1 MARCDPP
8 RRAGGDEDAR
18 EVTSAGCYAHF
29 ADMNAPLGPLLLVA
43 ALALPAAAHAEP
55 ADAPATP
62 AATAPIAAEPAPA
75 PAAPAPSRLRL
86 LPASLETGGILAL
99 EIVWYESAIELNK
112 QDFDFARTW
121 DGQAARWRHGIRFDD
136 NGWGINMG
144 HAYYNGSFYY
154 DVSRVLG
161 GSILESWLFTLATS
175 SIWEATVEHRE
186 VFSVNDTIVTP
197 AGGAAIGETFFQLG
211 RFFERGSP
219 TVANRVLT
227 TLFSPAQTLNDLV
240 GLTRPERTLDVDRL
254 GFPRDVWHR
263 FTLDLGGA
271 LSSRGQASGSLR
283 LEPSLTIETDL
294 VAVPGHGRPGELAAT
309 LRDGEWTR
317 ARFFFTRDD
326 VAIRELSIYTQASLW
341 GRYRQQLRAEG
352 ASLFGHGRFWG
363 AATAFDFSIARLRS
377 FDDFIGVMHVAGPV
391 ADATWYQGR
400 LSVRGSLAGFL
411 DFANPRA
418 IAWDELKRRGAV
430 LASTKSVLEREGYTH
445 AWGFTGAAKL
455 AASWRGLEASGEL
468 RYDWFD
474 SIEGLDRH
482 QLSYTSGAG
491 VYYEGLADD
500 FDVRDQRRTLRA
512 SLSWQLPDLP
522 WSLRL
527 FAEDWLR
534 TGQAKGV
541 EARFRAQRLGLSVG
555 AVL

>member
-1 MARCDPP
+1 MTAR
-8 RRAGGDEDAR
+8 
-18 EVTSAGCYAHF
+18 
-29 ADMNAPLGPLLLVA
+29 LGPLLLA
-43 ALALPAAAHAEP
+43 ASLTLPAPGLAEP
-55 ADAPATP
+55 PDAPP
-62 AATAPIAAEPAPA
+62 DEPGAAARAADPAPA
-75 PAAPAPSRLRL
+75 QPRPGASRLRL
-86 LPASLETGGILAL
+86 LPAALETGGILAL

-112 QDFDFARTW
+112 QDFDFARTPG
-121 DGQAARWRHGIRFDD
+121 GQAARWRHGVRFDD

-175 SIWEATVEHRE
+175 TVWEATVEHRE

-227 TLFSPAQTLNDLV
+227 TLFSPAQTLDDLV
-240 GLTRPERTLDVDRL
+240 GLTRPERTLDVDGL

-263 FTLDLGGA
+263 FELDLGAA
-271 LSSRGQASGSLR
+271 LSSRGQPSGSLR
-283 LEPSLTIETDL
+283 LEPSVTIETDL
-294 VAVPGHGRPGELAAT
+294 VAVPGHGRPGDLSGT

-326 VAIRELSIYTQASLW
+326 AAIRELSVYTQASLW
-341 GRYRQQLRAEG
+341 GRYRQRLRAEG
-352 ASLFGHGRFWG
+352 TSLFGGSRFWG
-363 AATAFDFSIARLRS
+363 AATAFDFSIARLNS
-377 FDDFIGVMHVAGPV
+377 FDDFIGIMHVAGPMTDV
-391 ADATWYQGR
+391 TWYQGR
-400 LSVRGSLAGFL
+400 LSLRGSLAGFL

-418 IAWDELKRRGAV
+418 IAYDELKRRGAV
-430 LASTKSVLEREGYTH
+430 LASTKSVLEHEGYTH
-445 AWGFTGAAKL
+445 AWGFTGAAQL
-455 AASWRGLEASGEL
+455 EARWRGLEAACEL

-500 FDVRDQRRTLRA
+500 FNVRDQRRTLRA
-512 SLSWQLPDLP
+512 SLSWQPPGYP
-522 WSLRL
+522 WRLRL
-527 FAEDWLR
+527 WGEDWLR

-541 EARFRAQRLGLSVG
+541 EARYRAQRLGVSVG